1 MKFNKKGSIYIE
13 ATMVMPMAFMI
24 VITMLTI
31 SIGFYN
37 QFINQVKWHKEELI
51 GLTMSECNYIW
62 EMIDV

>member
-1 MKFNKKGSIYIE
+1 
-13 ATMVMPMAFMI
+13 MVMPMAFMI